1 MINLK
6 LELEELNTILKHL
19 GNGIYTEVGQII
31 AKLHGQA
38 LPQVQTPNADGAEGI
53 PAETTVSP
61 E

>member
-38 LPQVQTPNADGAEGI
+38 LPQVEAAQTVEEVPAD
-53 PAETTVSP
+53 TTVSA

>member
-1 MINLK
+1 MIK
-6 LELEELNTILKHL
+6 LELAIEEINTILKHL

-38 LPQVQTPNADGAEGI
+38 IPQVQKPDEEV
-53 PAETTVSP
+53 PAETTVA